1 MTLWV
6 ACTLTLI
13 GISRPLGKVSGG
25 IGNIVDGK
33 NSALIKKT
41 ILGTFLVV
49 PAVKNPSSDE
59 EDVGS
64 IPSGAPA
71 HTSSIFSHGFE
82 IRTAS
87 RAGKSLNS

>member
-64 IPSGAPA
+64 IPSG
-71 HTSSIFSHGFE
+71 E
-82 IRTAS
+82 LR
-87 RAGKSLNS
+87 SLKLRGAAKTKAKGS